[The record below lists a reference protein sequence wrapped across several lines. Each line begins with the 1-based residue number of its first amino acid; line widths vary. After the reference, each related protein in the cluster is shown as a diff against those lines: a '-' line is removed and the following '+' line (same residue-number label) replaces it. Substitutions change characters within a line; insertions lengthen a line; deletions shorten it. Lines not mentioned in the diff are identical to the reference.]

1 MLGKNMDVY
10 LFFIGWIDSP
20 LRKEKFDMFA
30 SFETTKNKEKASVV
44 FY

>member
-1 MLGKNMDVY
+1 MLAKNMGVY
-10 LFFIGWIDSP
+10 LFLIGEMASP
-20 LRKEKFDMFA
+20 LWKDKFDMFA

>member
-1 MLGKNMDVY
+1 MLAKNMGVY
-10 LFFIGWIDSP
+10 LFLIGEMGSP
-20 LRKEKFDMFA
+20 LRKEKFDLFA